1 MKTLAKW
8 SVEDYH
14 RLIDAGILASRR
26 VELLAG
32 EIIEMSPESPFH
44 YSLTA
49 EGSDY
54 LKDLLKEKAY
64 VRQNGPIT
72 LSDSEPCPDISIVQ
86 LPKQK
91 YRDRHPNANDIF
103 WLIEVSQST
112 LDYDLNE
119 KKLVYAKAGIQEYW
133 VIDVKATQ
141 IHIFR
146 QPIGG
151 NYSSQLTVKQGTISP
166 VSFPNL
172 EISIARLLNYK

>member
-32 EIIEMSPESPFH
+32 EIIEMSPESPLH

-54 LKDLLKEKAY
+54 LKELLKEKAY

-72 LSDSEPCPDISIVQ
+72 LSDSEPCPDISIVK
-86 LPKQK
+86 LPKQR

-133 VIDVKATQ
+133 VIDVKAIQ

-151 NYSSQLTVKQGTISP
+151 NYSFQLTVKQGTISSI
-166 VSFPNL
+166 SFPNL
-172 EISIARLLNYK
+172 EISIAPLLNYK